1 MRLLVVHTHTCVL
14 AIIVGRVGWNFASLD
29 HFKTAQKK
37 NFACKLL
44 VEKPVT
50 SSTRSG
56 AVRSRSGH
64 VSELEI
70 TMPA

>member
-1 MRLLVVHTHTCVL
+1 MEFCFVRAFL
-14 AIIVGRVGWNFASLD
+14 
-29 HFKTAQKK
+29 TAQKK
-37 NFACKLL
+37 NFACRLL